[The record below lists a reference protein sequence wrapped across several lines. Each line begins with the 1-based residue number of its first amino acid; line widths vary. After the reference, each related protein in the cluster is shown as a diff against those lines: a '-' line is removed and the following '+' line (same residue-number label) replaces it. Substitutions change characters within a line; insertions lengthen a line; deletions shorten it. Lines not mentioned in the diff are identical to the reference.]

1 MYNTSSIFICFYFL
15 FSILY
20 MQSLFGKKQ
29 QQSEGKSIKKYL
41 SESLIGPVSQAG
53 NMTQDQKSIFI

>member
-1 MYNTSSIFICFYFL
+1 
-15 FSILY
+15 